1 MTPIRSR
8 VAVLWP
14 GRADGAD
21 PDISDTRLAA
31 IADTLASRGLTVLGV
46 PYTDERVDDVA
57 ARLRE
62 VDGVLVWVNPIDNG
76 RDRTVLDALLED
88 VARAGVR
95 VSAHPDVIRRMG
107 TKEVLH
113 RTAAMGWGSDT
124 RIYRTYAEMRE
135 ALPLC
140 LAEGSIRVLK
150 RHRGNGGNGVWKVE
164 LGAHDRLRV
173 RQATRG
179 SEEEALPFDDFMQRL
194 APYFDDGGCIVDQLF
209 QARLADGMVRCYLV
223 RDRVAGFGEQRINAL
238 LPTPPGPRLYYPP
251 TRADLQLLKS
261 KLEGEWVAELCARV
275 GIASDSLPIIWDADF
290 LYGPKTAAGEDTYV
304 LCEINVS
311 SVFPFPDEALAPLA
325 DETKAWLSAR
335 RS

>member
-150 RHRGNGGNGVWKVE
+150 RHRGNGGSGVWKVE
-164 LGAHDRLRV
+164 PGANDRLRV

-179 SEEEALPFDDFMQRL
+179 SEEETLPFDDFMQRL
-194 APYFDDGGCIVDQLF
+194 APYFDDGGFVIDQVY
-209 QARLADGMVRCYLV
+209 QPRLADGMVRCYLV

-325 DETKAWLSAR
+325 DATLAWLSAR